1 MKKKLW
7 RVEIRLA
14 WGLVPNK
21 EIPFSMSGFGIM
33 LRSIQGWVE
42 KQKNYNL
49 IDQLYV
55 AQARVAEID
64 FLYYGYPC
72 DTVIFSG
79 LS

>member
-1 MKKKLW
+1 M
-7 RVEIRLA
+7 
-14 WGLVPNK
+14 
-21 EIPFSMSGFGIM
+21 MSGFGIM